1 MAFTLE
7 HLEIDDYDTWK
18 REVFDKDPA
27 RRSEIAKRHQV
38 FRGVED
44 PRQVFIG
51 VEFES
56 VDDATSFRERLLAS
70 GALEGIK
77 VKTQSTVVDVA
88 DTAEY

>member
-7 HLEIDDYDTWK
+7 HLEIDDYDAWK
-18 REVFDKDPA
+18 REIFDKDPA
-27 RRSEIAKRHQV
+27 RRREIAKRHQI

-56 VDDATSFRERLLAS
+56 ADDATSFRERLLAS

-77 VKTQSTVVDVA
+77 VKMQATVVEVA